1 MELPL
6 KRKLYSLSD
15 SRLLCKKFSSVLTN
29 GNIVLLDGN
38 LGTGKTTF
46 VKLICSNFGITEITS
61 PSFSIV
67 NEYSGKY
74 KIYHFDFY
82 RIKKKEELFDIGFFD
97 YLNDDEAIIFIEW
110 ADLFP
115 DIIPEKYY
123 KISIKFD
130 PKDIREVQI
139 IKNE

>member
-1 MELPL
+1 LELPL